1 MSVEVLW
8 FASLADRTRTRRET
22 VPTDG
27 LLDVDALWTWLES
40 RHPTLREVR
49 PRPIPACD
57 GRRVPWS
64 AGLEGVREVVFLPPV
79 SGG

>member
-22 VPTDG
+22 VPTEG
-27 LLDVDALWTWLES
+27 LSDVDALWASLQH
-40 RHPTLREVR
+40 RHPALREVH
-49 PRPIPACD
+49 PRPVPTCD
-57 GRRVPWS
+57 GRRVSWS
-64 AGLEGVREVVFLPPV
+64 EPLEGVREVVFLPPV